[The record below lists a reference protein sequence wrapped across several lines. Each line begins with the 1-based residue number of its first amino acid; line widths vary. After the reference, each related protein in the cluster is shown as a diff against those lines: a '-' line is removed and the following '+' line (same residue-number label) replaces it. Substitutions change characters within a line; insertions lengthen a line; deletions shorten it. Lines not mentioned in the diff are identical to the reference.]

1 MRCLALLLA
10 GGVCFD
16 SPFARASTA
25 SQPLAEQLRSAQWI
39 VAAKPGAS
47 NEKEAA
53 KLATRQY
60 GGKVLRVQRQ
70 GNHFEVRLLLDN
82 GRVKHVNIAASNG
95 SG

>member
-1 MRCLALLLA
+1 MRCLTFFLA
-10 GGVCFD
+10 GGVCID
-16 SPFARASTA
+16 SPPVNASTEN
-25 SQPLAEQLRSAQWI
+25 QRLTNRLGVAEWV
-39 VAAKPGAS
+39 VAAKQGAR

-70 GNHFEVRLLLDN
+70 GNSFEVRLLLDN